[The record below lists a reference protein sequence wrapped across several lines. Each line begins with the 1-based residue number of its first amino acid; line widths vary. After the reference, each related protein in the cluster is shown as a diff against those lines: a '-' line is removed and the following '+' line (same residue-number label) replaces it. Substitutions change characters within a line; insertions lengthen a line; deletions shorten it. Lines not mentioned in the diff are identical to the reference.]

1 MTSIIQ
7 YRIELIDSKG
17 EKEMDS
23 KYVTV
28 VGAGHYFGAEI
39 FKVGQKII
47 LKKDFQ
53 NKYDEEAIQAELE
66 MAGKVG
72 YVANSYQT
80 VAKGTRSAGRIYDTF
95 GTECTGEV
103 AFIVNDTVIVKLD
116 KVKEE

>member
-1 MTSIIQ
+1 M
-7 YRIELIDSKG
+7 G
-17 EKEMDS
+17 A
-23 KYVTV
+23 KYVSV
-28 VGAGHYFGAEI
+28 VGVGHYFGADL

-95 GTECTGEV
+95 DTECTGEV
-103 AFIVNDTVIVKLD
+103 AFIVNDTVIVKLHQGQEKASD
-116 KVKEE
+116 E